1 MTDAWLYIMSNRKNG
16 TLYVGVTNNIARRAW
31 EHRTGA
37 VKGFTSRYK
46 LTRLVYVERH
56 DTIEAAIQRETTVK
70 SWPRAWKVRLINSV
84 NADWNDLYETLHA

>member
-1 MTDAWLYIMSNRKNG
+1 MKDAWLYIMSNRKNG

-46 LTRLVYVERH
+46 LIRLVYVERH

-70 SWPRAWKVRLINSV
+70 SWSRAWKVRLINSV
-84 NADWNDLYETLHA
+84 NADWSDLYETLHV